1 MSHPNS
7 PEYWTI
13 TNIDPH
19 DGTHYLIGIFTDLDA
34 VYYRM
39 KQMYLQCGSELR
51 IECHR
56 LIDAEEEA
64 VDYNKLM
71 VSRAK
76 YKREEEEKEAKL
88 KELEKKEQE
97 DFDKMMSFDEWE
109 KMEDN
114 RIERDKMMNEDF
126 MEDLI
131 KEAELT

>member
-39 KQMYLQCGSELR
+39 KQMYLQDGSELR

-64 VDYNKLM
+64 KDYNKL
-71 VSRAK
+71 VVTRAK

-88 KELEKKEQE
+88 KEYDRFMDQGYE
-97 DFDKMMSFDEWE
+97 DFEEDKEYAE
-109 KMEDN
+109 IAAMES
-114 RIERDKMMNEDF
+114 
-126 MEDLI
+126 
-131 KEAELT
+131 

>member
-39 KQMYLQCGSELR
+39 KQMYLQDGSELR

-64 VDYNKLM
+64 VDYNKLV

-88 KELEKKEQE
+88 KEYDRFIEEGLE
-97 DFDKMMSFDEWE
+97 DFEEDREIENWE
-109 KMEDN
+109 ES
-114 RIERDKMMNEDF
+114 
-126 MEDLI
+126 
-131 KEAELT
+131 

>member
-13 TNIDPH
+13 TNIDHH

-39 KQMYLQCGSELR
+39 KQMYLQEGSELR

-64 VDYNKLM
+64 KDYNKVV

-76 YKREEEEKEAKL
+76 YKRETEEKEAKL
-88 KELEKKEQE
+88 KELE
-97 DFDKMMSFDEWE
+97 
-109 KMEDN
+109 
-114 RIERDKMMNEDF
+114 
-126 MEDLI
+126 LI
-131 KEAELT
+131 KKNEEYQYDGSDPELEEELASHDVG

>member
-1 MSHPNS
+1 MSHTDS

-19 DGTHYLIGIFTDLDA
+19 DGNHYLIGIFKDIDA

-64 VDYNKLM
+64 VDYNNL
-71 VSRAK
+71 VISRAK
-76 YKREEEEKEAKL
+76 CKREAAEKEAKL
-88 KELEKKEQE
+88 KELEEIKATE
-97 DFDKMMSFDEWE
+97 DIMKDGFNM
-109 KMEDN
+109 
-114 RIERDKMMNEDF
+114 
-126 MEDLI
+126 
-131 KEAELT
+131 